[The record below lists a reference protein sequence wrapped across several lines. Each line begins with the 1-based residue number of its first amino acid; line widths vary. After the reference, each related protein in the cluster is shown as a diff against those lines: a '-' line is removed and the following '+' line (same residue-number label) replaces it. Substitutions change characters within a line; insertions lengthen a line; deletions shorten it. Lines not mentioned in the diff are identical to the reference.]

1 MDLAGSY
8 SSCAFVR
15 DRVHLI
21 GAPENG
27 VLTSILTSANPD
39 ADKRSARE

>member
-1 MDLAGSY
+1 MDLVGSY

-21 GAPENG
+21 GAPEYG
-27 VLTSILTSANPD
+27 VITSIFTSADPD
-39 ADKRSARE
+39 VDERSAGE